1 MKYTSE
7 EVCWLYWKYYQ
18 KESKGIF
25 IRRFKNFDKH
35 KEDVNKWVC
44 YEKLS
49 IIANDYNINLNEYI
63 PMIAKKFSGKFFHPK
78 QLINPS
84 NLEMWQHRNK
94 KGEELNNSQKIVDKT
109 LKSMKFIVK
118 FCKDND
124 LRNLQEYI
132 EESIKGEVLGLHI
145 ATGRLSKYFLSLIP
159 MKVLNS
165 IKYSIEPD
173 ISNILDNTV
182 IKHRDA
188 LRDNTIKA
196 FVDIRGVE
204 LPSVSAVVN
213 TNIEKVLKK

>member
-1 MKYTSE
+1 
-7 EVCWLYWKYYQ
+7 
-18 KESKGIF
+18 
-25 IRRFKNFDKH
+25 
-35 KEDVNKWVC
+35 
-44 YEKLS
+44 
-49 IIANDYNINLNEYI
+49 
-63 PMIAKKFSGKFFHPK
+63 
-78 QLINPS
+78 
-84 NLEMWQHRNK
+84 
-94 KGEELNNSQKIVDKT
+94 
-109 LKSMKFIVK
+109 MKFIVK

-124 LRNLQEYI
+124 LKNLQEYI
-132 EESIKGEVLGLHI
+132 EESIKAEVLGLHI

-159 MKVLNS
+159 VKVLNS

-196 FVDIRGVE
+196 FLDIRGVE